1 MTMQARQKNDTG
13 ISMTHPASASASVS
27 ALDLAGGRSAALAL
41 LLIVGTGLAGAATS
55 SASASASAPAP
66 TGTAA
71 APAATLECPATVRLD
86 APKASAPGVPAG
98 TEIVLDAR
106 PLRLTG
112 YNFFDGP
119 PAQGAAL
126 VSTSDRPA
134 KGAKGGRGESTAT
147 WVFEGD
153 YPQGKF
159 ASCDYAGGTVRLV
172 QRMDDA
178 AKRCMATSR
187 TAGTPSVLQVRF
199 RCE

>member
-1 MTMQARQKNDTG
+1 MMKARRKNDTG
-13 ISMTHPASASASVS
+13 ISMTHPASASAS
-27 ALDLAGGRSAALAL
+27 AFHTPAGRSVALAL
-41 LLIVGTGLAGAATS
+41 LLMAA
-55 SASASASAPAP
+55 
-66 TGTAA
+66 TGTAPA
-71 APAATLECPATVRLD
+71 SAATLECPATVRLD
-86 APKASAPGVPAG
+86 APKASASGVPAG
-98 TEIVLDAR
+98 TEIVLDAS

-126 VSTSDRPA
+126 VPTSDKPA
-134 KGAKGGRGESTAT
+134 KGAKGGKGESTAT

-187 TAGTPSVLQVRF
+187 TAGNPSVLQVRF

>member
-1 MTMQARQKNDTG
+1 MTRARQKNDTG
-13 ISMTHPASASASVS
+13 TSMTYPASASACAFHVP
-27 ALDLAGGRSAALAL
+27 AGRSVALAL
-41 LLIVGTGLAGAATS
+41 FLMAGTGLAGAATATATAT
-55 SASASASAPAP
+55 SA

-71 APAATLECPATVRLD
+71 ASAATLECPATVRLD
-86 APKASAPGVPAG
+86 APKASASGVPAG

-126 VSTSDRPA
+126 VPTSDKPA
-134 KGAKGGRGESTAT
+134 RGAKGGKGESTAT

-159 ASCDYAGGTVRLV
+159 AACDYAGGTVRLV

-187 TAGTPSVLQVRF
+187 TAGNPSVLQVRF

>member
-1 MTMQARQKNDTG
+1 MTRARKKNDTG
-13 ISMTHPASASASVS
+13 TSMTHPAPASA
-27 ALDLAGGRSAALAL
+27 LAFHVPAARSAALAL
-41 LLIVGTGLAGAATS
+41 FLMAGTGLAGAAT
-55 SASASASAPAP
+55 ATA

-71 APAATLECPATVRLD
+71 TGTTAASAAALECPATVRLD
-86 APKASAPGVPAG
+86 APKASASGIPAG
-98 TEIVLDAR
+98 TEIVVDAR

-126 VSTSDRPA
+126 VPTSDKPA
-134 KGAKGGRGESTAT
+134 KGAKGVKGESTAT

-187 TAGTPSVLQVRF
+187 TAGNPSVLQVRF

>member
-1 MTMQARQKNDTG
+1 MTVQPRQKNATG
-13 ISMTHPASASASVS
+13 ISMTHPASAFTLHV
-27 ALDLAGGRSAALAL
+27 LAGRSAALAL
-41 LLIVGTGLAGAATS
+41 FLVAGTGLAGAATTP
-55 SASASASAPAP
+55 ASAPN
-66 TGTAA
+66 GTAA
-71 APAATLECPATVRLD
+71 APAAALECPATVRLD
-86 APKASAPGVPAG
+86 APKASASGLPAG

-126 VSTSDRPA
+126 VPTSDKPA
-134 KGAKGGRGESTAT
+134 KGAKGGKGDSTAT

-159 ASCDYAGGTVRLV
+159 ASCDYAGGTVRVV

-187 TAGTPSVLQVRF
+187 TAGNPSVLQVRF

>member
-1 MTMQARQKNDTG
+1 MMKAHKKNDTG
-13 ISMTHPASASASVS
+13 ISMMPPAF
-27 ALDLAGGRSAALAL
+27 ALPFTAGRSAALACF
-41 LLIVGTGLAGAATS
+41 LIAATGLPGAAT
-55 SASASASAPAP
+55 AATA
-66 TGTAA
+66 TGTAGS
-71 APAATLECPATVRLD
+71 ATLECPATVQLE
-86 APKASAPGVPAG
+86 APRATASGLPAG
-98 TEIVLDAR
+98 TEIVLDTR

-126 VSTSDRPA
+126 VPTSDKPGKGT
-134 KGAKGGRGESTAT
+134 KGAKSESTAT

-172 QRMDDA
+172 QRMNDG

-187 TAGTPSVLQVRF
+187 TPGDPPALQVQF

>member
-1 MTMQARQKNDTG
+1 MKVHTKNDTG
-13 ISMTHPASASASVS
+13 ISMMPPASALPFTAS
-27 ALDLAGGRSAALAL
+27 RSATLACL
-41 LLIVGTGLAGAATS
+41 LVAATGLPGAAAAAT
-55 SASASASAPAP
+55 PN
-66 TGTAA
+66 GTAA
-71 APAATLECPATVRLD
+71 SAALECPATVQLE
-86 APKASAPGVPAG
+86 APRATASGLPAG

-126 VSTSDRPA
+126 VPTSDKPGKGTKGA
-134 KGAKGGRGESTAT
+134 KGAKSESTAT

-172 QRMDDA
+172 RRMDDG
-178 AKRCMATSR
+178 AKRCTATSR
-187 TAGTPSVLQVRF
+187 TAGDPPALQVQF

>member
-1 MTMQARQKNDTG
+1 
-13 ISMTHPASASASVS
+13 MTHPASASAFHTP
-27 ALDLAGGRSAALAL
+27 AGRSVALAL
-41 LLIVGTGLAGAATS
+41 LLMAATGT
-55 SASASASAPAP
+55 ASAS
-66 TGTAA
+66 
-71 APAATLECPATVRLD
+71 AATLECPATVRLD
-86 APKASAPGVPAG
+86 APKASASGVPAG
-98 TEIVLDAR
+98 TEIVLDAS

-126 VSTSDRPA
+126 VPTSDKPA
-134 KGAKGGRGESTAT
+134 KGAKGGKGESTAT

-178 AKRCMATSR
+178 AKRCMAMSR
-187 TAGTPSVLQVRF
+187 TAGNPSVLQVRF

>member
-1 MTMQARQKNDTG
+1 MTVQPRQKNDTG
-13 ISMTHPASASASVS
+13 ISMTHPASASASAFHVP
-27 ALDLAGGRSAALAL
+27 AGRSAALAL
-41 LLIVGTGLAGAATS
+41 FLIAGTALAGAAT
-55 SASASASAPAP
+55 ATPTAA

-71 APAATLECPATVRLD
+71 APAAALECPATVRLD
-86 APKASAPGVPAG
+86 APKASASGLPAG

-126 VSTSDRPA
+126 VPTSDKPA
-134 KGAKGGRGESTAT
+134 KGEKGGKGDSTAT

-178 AKRCMATSR
+178 AKRCTATSR
-187 TAGTPSVLQVRF
+187 TAGNPPVLQVRF